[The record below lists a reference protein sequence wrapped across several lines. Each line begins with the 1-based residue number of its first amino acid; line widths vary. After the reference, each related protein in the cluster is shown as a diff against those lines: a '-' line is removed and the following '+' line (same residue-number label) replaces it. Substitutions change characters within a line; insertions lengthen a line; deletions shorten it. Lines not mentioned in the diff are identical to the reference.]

1 MWKKQNHAK
10 KNSWN
15 QLFSN
20 VFIKN
25 IDFTEKCCFFRK
37 TRDRI
42 MFSKILHWHFLEF
55 NGDFLKL
62 YQTADSKWKQN
73 NSRSGRKILHLN
85 FFREKEFIVEWHQ
98 PRRKFKK
105 ENTSKGKLHLW
116 LSFLALQIYWQLL
129 TNNRHSFLRVVH
141 AFKNYGRDSKKRLD
155 RTSELNIWVYI
166 DSFDLTNLLF
176 FSCQRSL
183 LQSHSNKAKKGKLDV
198 NDQIFLRMNCMYF

>member
-1 MWKKQNHAK
+1 MCGKNKITQKKK
-10 KNSWN
+10 KIREISSLVISLLKTLISRKNVA
-15 QLFSN
+15 FS
-20 VFIKN
+20 VKLAIAS
-25 IDFTEKCCFFRK
+25 CLS
-37 TRDRI
+37 
-42 MFSKILHWHFLEF
+42 SKILHWHFLEF

-73 NSRSGRKILHLN
+73 NSRSGRKILHLK

-166 DSFDLTNLLF
+166 DSFDFTNILLF
-176 FSCQRSL
+176 LSKELTTESFQ
-183 LQSHSNKAKKGKLDV
+183 QSKE
-198 NDQIFLRMNCMYF
+198 R